1 MRKKL
6 GWISVALFI
15 FSLAQVY
22 LLPVNGFW
30 GTIFLVGGLAAA
42 LVTALFST
50 RGVGKVIALILLSG
64 VVVYFIYGVYV
75 MIGFG

>member
-15 FSLAQVY
+15 FSIAQVY
-22 LLPVNGFW
+22 SLPVNGFW
-30 GTIFLVGGLAAA
+30 GSIFLVGGLVAS

-64 VVVYFIYGVYV
+64 VMVYFVYGIYV

>member
-15 FSLAQVY
+15 FSIAQVY

-30 GTIFLVGGLAAA
+30 GSIFLVGGLVAA
-42 LVTALFST
+42 LVTALLST

-64 VVVYFIYGVYV
+64 VMVYFVYGIYV

>member
-6 GWISVALFI
+6 GWISVVLFI
-15 FSLAQVY
+15 FSIAQMY
-22 LLPVNGFW
+22 LLPVNGFL
-30 GTIFLVGGLAAA
+30 GSIFFVGGLLAA

-64 VVVYFIYGVYV
+64 VAIFFVYGVFI
-75 MIGFG
+75 MIGFR

>member
-15 FSLAQVY
+15 FSIAQVY
-22 LLPVNGFW
+22 LLPGNGFW
-30 GTIFLVGGLAAA
+30 GSIFLVGGSLVS

-50 RGVGKVIALILLSG
+50 RGVGKVIAFILLSG
-64 VVVYFIYGVYV
+64 VVIFFVYGVFV

>member
-6 GWISVALFI
+6 GWISVGLFI
-15 FSLAQVY
+15 FSIAQMY
-22 LLPVNGFW
+22 LLPGNGFW
-30 GTIFLVGGLAAA
+30 GSIFLVGGLLAS

-64 VVVYFIYGVYV
+64 VAIFFVYGVFV

>member
-6 GWISVALFI
+6 GWISIALFI
-15 FSLAQVY
+15 FSIAQMY

-30 GTIFLVGGLAAA
+30 GSIFLLGGLTAA

-50 RGVGKVIALILLSG
+50 RGIGKVIALILLSG
-64 VVVYFIYGVYV
+64 VMVYFVYGVYI
-75 MIGFG
+75 MIGF

>member
-15 FSLAQVY
+15 FTFAQIY

-30 GTIFLVGGLAAA
+30 GRIIFWGGLAAA
-42 LVTALFST
+42 LVTALFSI
-50 RGVGKVIALILLSG
+50 RGAGKVIALILLSG
-64 VVVYFIYGVYV
+64 FLIYFVYGVYV
-75 MIGFG
+75 MIGF

>member
-6 GWISVALFI
+6 GWISVGLFI
-15 FSLAQVY
+15 FSIAQVY
-22 LLPVNGFW
+22 LLPGNGFW
-30 GTIFLVGGLAAA
+30 GSIFLVGGLFAS

-64 VVVYFIYGVYV
+64 VVIFFVYGVFV